1 MDILTYNLKGKSVNS
16 NAYYEKLKAVSN
28 RIKNLLFDYGKIQ
41 IEEFMIYVV
50 KNNIEDLRTKD
61 EYAIEFLMIGAMLK
75 DYRKYIK
82 KINKGTLRL
91 FKIFNKL
98 REGKSLNRNIDKI
111 RGYLISNI
119 LMKEVSE
126 NDNYDINILINWM
139 EASGDF
145 KEEVYRMKV
154 WGDFLKVKDEEYKR
168 KFFKQS
174 LSIAESMCNIC
185 DGTIGLYIKQLDI
198 FLKKAKNK
206 YKNREDLIY
215 CTKGKV
221 QYYFN
226 MVSSQ
231 IMNEVYSEQFLQCK
245 DKKIFAP
252 GCMRQVKSKC
262 KAVEGEYGLRCKRCS
277 ANCNINKLNNLME
290 NRYIDVCIIPHE
302 TIINK
307 IDVKDKN
314 KIEIIGIA
322 CIPNLM
328 SGGWKALRLG
338 FIPQCVLLDYSG
350 CSKHWLDK
358 EKMTE
363 INELYLEKEILGKKH

>member
-154 WGDFLKVKDEEYKR
+154 
-168 KFFKQS
+168 
-174 LSIAESMCNIC
+174 
-185 DGTIGLYIKQLDI
+185 
-198 FLKKAKNK
+198 
-206 YKNREDLIY
+206 
-215 CTKGKV
+215 
-221 QYYFN
+221 
-226 MVSSQ
+226 
-231 IMNEVYSEQFLQCK
+231 
-245 DKKIFAP
+245 
-252 GCMRQVKSKC
+252 
-262 KAVEGEYGLRCKRCS
+262 
-277 ANCNINKLNNLME
+277 
-290 NRYIDVCIIPHE
+290 
-302 TIINK
+302 
-307 IDVKDKN
+307 
-314 KIEIIGIA
+314 
-322 CIPNLM
+322 
-328 SGGWKALRLG
+328 
-338 FIPQCVLLDYSG
+338 
-350 CSKHWLDK
+350 
-358 EKMTE
+358 
-363 INELYLEKEILGKKH
+363 